1 METNRNIFAASHVSA
16 SGAHASLHNHHHATP
31 HQRLRQML
39 LLDRHDL
46 IVLCAYTVLIGI
58 LTLAVPL
65 AAQALVNTIAAGV
78 MLQPLIVLTLAV
90 LGALLFAG
98 VLRLLKLSL
107 LEKLQQRIFAR
118 VSLQLADH
126 LPRIQHDV
134 MTSEYAPHLVNRF
147 FDVITI
153 QKTVAKILLEGPSAA
168 LKVTIG
174 LVLMAF
180 YSPYLLAFDV
190 LLILFVIFVVWVLG
204 LGGLRSSIEES
215 ISKYRVADWLEELAR
230 CQRGF
235 KMNSVPGF
243 PVERIDSLVLDYVKA
258 RRTHFRVIFRQAFGN
273 YFFQALAS
281 AGVLAIGGWLV
292 INRQLTLGQL
302 VAAEIIVVG
311 VLEGLEKLIRLL
323 ESGYDLLTSLDKVG
337 HVTDLP
343 IESRE
348 GRQLPLNADGA
359 SVNCRNVRFS
369 YDGKF
374 EILAGLNLTLQ
385 PGEHVSLVGESG
397 VGKSTLAALFCGLH
411 APSQGLVQIN
421 GMDVRDVNVDSL
433 RRAVGLVSDTN
444 EIFAGTI
451 EENILLGR
459 EYLTHEDLQWA
470 LEFTNL
476 TEELAKFPHGLQTRL
491 VSEGRNLS
499 RGQMQRLLIA
509 RAIVARPSLLILDEG
524 FTGID
529 ENDKI
534 RILDELYN
542 PAYRWTIIDISHD
555 PEVVMRAQIV
565 HVLASGRI
573 AESGAPNDLVRKR
586 ECEFRRLFPSLG
598 LREIQ

>member
-1 METNRNIFAASHVSA
+1 MESNWNIFAASHTPVKQSQ
-16 SGAHASLHNHHHATP
+16 AHSHDEHHATP
-31 HQRLRQML
+31 YQRLRRML

-46 IVLCAYTVLIGI
+46 MVLFAYTVLIGI
-58 LTLAVPL
+58 LMLAVPL

-134 MTSEYAPHLVNRF
+134 MTSESAPHLVNRF

-174 LVLMAF
+174 LILMAF

-190 LLILFVIFVVWVLG
+190 FLILFVIFVVWVLG

-243 PVERIDSLVLDYVKA
+243 PVERVDVLVMDYVKA
-258 RRTHFRVIFRQAFGN
+258 RRNHFRVIFRQAFGS

-311 VLEGLEKLIRLL
+311 VLEGLEKLIRLI
-323 ESGYDLLTSLDKVG
+323 ENGYDLLTSLDKVG

-343 IESRE
+343 IESHHGRE
-348 GRQLPLNADGA
+348 LPHDADGA
-359 SVNCRNVRFS
+359 TVNCRKVRFS
-369 YDGKF
+369 YDGQS
-374 EILAGLNLTLQ
+374 EILAGLDLTIAA
-385 PGEHVSLVGESG
+385 GEHVSLVGESG
-397 VGKSTLAALFCGLH
+397 VGKSTLVALFCGLH

-433 RRAVGLVSDTN
+433 RRAVGLVNDSN

-459 EYLTHEDLQWA
+459 DYILHDDLQWA

-476 TEELAKFPHGLQTRL
+476 SDELVKFSQGLQTRL

-509 RAIVARPSLLILDEG
+509 RAIVGRPSLLILDEG

-542 PAYRWTIIDISHD
+542 PAYRWTIVDISHD
-555 PEVVMRAQIV
+555 PEVVVRAQTI
-565 HVLASGRI
+565 HVLATGLI
-573 AESGAPNDLVRKR
+573 VESGTPAELMRNTD
-586 ECEFRRLFPSLG
+586 CEFRNLFPSLG
-598 LREIQ
+598 LRKIK

>member
-1 METNRNIFAASHVSA
+1 
-16 SGAHASLHNHHHATP
+16 
-31 HQRLRQML
+31 ML
-39 LLDRHDL
+39 LLDRYDL
-46 IVLCAYTVLIGI
+46 IVLCAYTSLIGI

-78 MLQPLIVLTLAV
+78 MLQPLIVLTFAV

-107 LEKLQQRIFAR
+107 LEKMQQRIFAR

-174 LVLMAF
+174 LILMAF

-235 KMNSVPGF
+235 KMNSVPSF
-243 PVERIDSLVLDYVKA
+243 PIERVDSLVMDYTKA
-258 RRTHFRVIFRQAFGN
+258 RRKHFRVIFRQAFGN

-311 VLEGLEKLIRLL
+311 VLEGLEKLIRML

-343 IESRE
+343 IESRQ
-348 GRQLPLNADGA
+348 GRELPLSANGA

-369 YDGKF
+369 YDGKSDV
-374 EILAGLNLTLQ
+374 LAGLNLSLQ

-421 GMDVRDVNVDSL
+421 SMDVRDVNVDSL
-433 RRAVGLVSDTN
+433 RRAVGLVSDSN

-459 EYLTHEDLQWA
+459 DYLTHDDLQWA
-470 LEFTNL
+470 LEFANL
-476 TEELAKFPHGLQTRL
+476 TEELTKFPNGLQTRL

-542 PAYRWTIIDISHD
+542 PTYHWTIIDISHD
-555 PEVVMRAQIV
+555 PEVVMRAQTV
-565 HVLASGRI
+565 HVLANGRI
-573 AESGAPNDLVRKR
+573 AESGAPSDLVRKR

-598 LREIQ
+598 LREIK